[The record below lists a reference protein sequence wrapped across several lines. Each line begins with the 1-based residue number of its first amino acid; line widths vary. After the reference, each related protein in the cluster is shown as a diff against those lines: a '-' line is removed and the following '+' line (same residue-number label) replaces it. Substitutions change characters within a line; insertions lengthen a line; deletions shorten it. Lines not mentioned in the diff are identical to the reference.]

1 VKVFT
6 QSHYNLIVSQY
17 SEVIIGND
25 QIVVWPVGCL
35 AAFGG
40 DGHKTCACAVGAQP
54 CCGAGSGSVCHGA
67 LARPRLRG

>member
-40 DGHKTCACAVGAQP
+40 DGHKTCACAAYNFSFIQCLLSTLVY
-54 CCGAGSGSVCHGA
+54 
-67 LARPRLRG
+67 

>member
-6 QSHYNLIVSQY
+6 QSHYNLTVSQY

-35 AAFGG
+35 AAFNGG
-40 DGHKTCACAVGAQP
+40 DGHKTCACVRLTTFHAFN
-54 CCGAGSGSVCHGA
+54 VCFQ
-67 LARPRLRG
+67 L

>member
-40 DGHKTCACAVGAQP
+40 W
-54 CCGAGSGSVCHGA
+54 
-67 LARPRLRG
+67 R

>member
-35 AAFGG
+35 AVTVTR
-40 DGHKTCACAVGAQP
+40 KTCACAAYNFSFIQCLLSTLVY
-54 CCGAGSGSVCHGA
+54 
-67 LARPRLRG
+67 

>member
-25 QIVVWPVGCL
+25 QILVWPVGCL

-40 DGHKTCACAVGAQP
+40 DGHKTCACAAYNFSCIQCLLSTLVY
-54 CCGAGSGSVCHGA
+54 
-67 LARPRLRG
+67 